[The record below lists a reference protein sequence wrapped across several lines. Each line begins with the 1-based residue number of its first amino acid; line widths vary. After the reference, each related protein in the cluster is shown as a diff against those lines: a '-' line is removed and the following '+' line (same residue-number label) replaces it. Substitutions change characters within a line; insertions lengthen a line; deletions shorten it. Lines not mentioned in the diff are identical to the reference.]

1 MNQETSD
8 RRDDGTAT
16 RELDPAKQ
24 IQTFVDEHP
33 LLSLAFMV
41 AVGYAAGRIISKL

>member
-8 RRDDGTAT
+8 RRDDGTSVSE
-16 RELDPAKQ
+16 RDPAKQ

>member
-1 MNQETSD
+1 MSQETSD
-8 RRDDGTAT
+8 GRNDGTAT
-16 RELDPAKQ
+16 RELYPAKQ
-24 IQTFVDEHP
+24 IQTFVEEHP

>member
-1 MNQETSD
+1 MNLEASD
-8 RRDDGTAT
+8 LRDDGTASG
-16 RELDPAKQ
+16 ELDLGKQ

-41 AVGYAAGRIISKL
+41 ALGYAAGRIISKL

>member
-1 MNQETSD
+1 MNQETSN

-24 IQTFVDEHP
+24 IQTFVAEHP